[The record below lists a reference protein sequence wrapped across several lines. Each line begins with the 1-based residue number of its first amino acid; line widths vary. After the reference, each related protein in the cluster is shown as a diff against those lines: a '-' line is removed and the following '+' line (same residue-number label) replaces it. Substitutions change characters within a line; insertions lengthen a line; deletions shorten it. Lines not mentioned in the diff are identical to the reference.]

1 MMILREIRAAIV
13 YRGARRGAALMD
25 ESLKDTWNEFRMAR
39 MLMWDHEDHA
49 KFFERKRNEALTP
62 EDYVFFSD
70 KCNDAI
76 KQQSDATD
84 LQNKLHMQI
93 VAAVKASG
101 PAQCPI

>member
-1 MMILREIRAAIV
+1 MD
-13 YRGARRGAALMD
+13 ALWRD
-25 ESLKDTWNEFRMAR
+25 FCQAR
-39 MLMWDHEDHA
+39 MLMWDHADHA
-49 KFFERKRNEALTP
+49 KFFERKRNEAMNP

-70 KCNDAI
+70 QCNDAI

-101 PAQCPI
+101 PEQCPI